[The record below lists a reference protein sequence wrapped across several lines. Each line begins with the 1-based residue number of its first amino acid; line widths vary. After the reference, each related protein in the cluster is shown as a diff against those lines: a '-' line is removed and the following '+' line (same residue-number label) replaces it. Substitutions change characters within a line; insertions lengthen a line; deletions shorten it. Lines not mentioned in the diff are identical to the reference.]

1 MPSCTAING
10 QLLGAVIFPLRS
22 GFKNTA
28 GKGLI
33 TFNAQIIQFFPF
45 PLPKQTG
52 INKTKPVT
60 HLNIMCI

>member
-1 MPSCTAING
+1 MSSCAAITG

-33 TFNAQIIQFFPF
+33 TFNAGII
-45 PLPKQTG
+45 
-52 INKTKPVT
+52 
-60 HLNIMCI
+60 